1 MLPLFIE
8 YFKNSYF
15 STIQLNLFNMIKTN
29 NVIIDSL
36 LTTLFMSIIGYGINY
51 IYELRFTDFFK
62 FSYSFKDIFYKKNVI
77 ILEGKRCSTTSSYS
91 LSNVTSSQFSNRFKA
106 LWNYIIE
113 NIEQNKMIYQIK
125 ESVSSYDSLCNNNG
139 KGYKVTDI
147 FIVFQN
153 KHFLIDKDIYVY
165 TSVNREDEVDKKE
178 QNNTKIDIITIEIY
192 SYTLSLAQLKN
203 YIDIITKNYL
213 SNIKINR
220 NNKKFIYYLDKV
232 TYNYNNNETIYDCW
246 REDLF
251 ESSRNFNNIFFD
263 GKCHIIDKLDF
274 FLNNKEWYDSKG
286 IPYTLGLGL
295 HGPPG
300 TGKTSLIK
308 AIANYTGRH
317 IIVISPKLIKTRQQ
331 LEQFFFEST
340 YNEYNEKGALTFNQ
354 KIIVFEDIDCIG
366 DLVFDRD
373 KKNTESSV
381 NNILKK
387 INSLDS
393 PSILNF
399 IDNIKKQD
407 EDKNMTTILKDMCNE
422 SENNTLITLDDILN
436 LWDGIRE
443 TPGRIIIVTS
453 NKYDKLDPALTR
465 PGRIDI
471 SHRLTNAS
479 HSTIKDMYKHLF
491 NQEMD
496 DTVLSNIKEDLYSPA
511 ELINIYVSNKDPDNF
526 IQRLLLNKKLN
537 EM

>member
-1 MLPLFIE
+1 MLALFIE
-8 YFKNSYF
+8 YFKTSYF
-15 STIQLNLFNMIKTN
+15 STMQINLFNMIKTN
-29 NVIIDSL
+29 NVFIDSI

-51 IYELRFTDFFK
+51 IYELRYSNLFN
-62 FSYSFKDIFYKKNVI
+62 FSYTIKDLFYKKNVI
-77 ILEGKRCSTTSSYS
+77 ILEGKRCSTTSVYTII
-91 LSNVTSSQFSNRFKA
+91 NCTSSQYSDRFKA
-106 LWNYIIE
+106 LWQYIIE
-113 NIEQNKMIYQIK
+113 NIEKNKMIYQIK
-125 ESVSSYDSLCNNNG
+125 ESVSSHDSLSNNG
-139 KGYKVTDI
+139 KGHKVTDI

-192 SYTLSLAQLKN
+192 SYTLSLSQLKN
-203 YIDIITKNYL
+203 YIDDITKNYL

-232 TYNYNNNETIYDCW
+232 IYNYNNNETIYDCW

-263 GKCHIIDKLDF
+263 GKCNIIDKLDF
-274 FLNNKEWYDSKG
+274 FLNNKDWYDSKG
-286 IPYTLGLGL
+286 IPYTLGIGL

-308 AIANYTGRH
+308 AIANYTERH

-340 YNEYNEKGALTFNQ
+340 YNEYNEKGALTFKQ

-373 KKNTESSV
+373 KKMDSSV
-381 NNILKK
+381 NNLLKK
-387 INSLDS
+387 INSFDTSAMLT
-393 PSILNF
+393 F

-407 EDKNMTTILKDMCNE
+407 DDKNMRDILKDMCFNE
-422 SENNTLITLDDILN
+422 SENNSLITLDDILN

-453 NKYDKLDPALTR
+453 NKYEKLDPALTR

-479 HSTIKDMYKHLF
+479 HTTIKEMYKHLF
-491 NQEMD
+491 NEEID
-496 DTVLSNIKEDLYSPA
+496 DIFLSNIKEDLYSPA

>member
-1 MLPLFIE
+1 M
-8 YFKNSYF
+8 
-15 STIQLNLFNMIKTN
+15 
-29 NVIIDSL
+29 
-36 LTTLFMSIIGYGINY
+36 
-51 IYELRFTDFFK
+51 
-62 FSYSFKDIFYKKNVI
+62 
-77 ILEGKRCSTTSSYS
+77 
-91 LSNVTSSQFSNRFKA
+91 
-106 LWNYIIE
+106 
-113 NIEQNKMIYQIK
+113 
-125 ESVSSYDSLCNNNG
+125 
-139 KGYKVTDI
+139 
-147 FIVFQN
+147 
-153 KHFLIDKDIYVY
+153 
-165 TSVNREDEVDKKE
+165 NREDEVDKKE

-192 SYTLSLAQLKN
+192 SYILSLAQLKN
-203 YIDIITKNYL
+203 YIDTITKNYL

-373 KKNTESSV
+373 KKIDSSV

-491 NQEMD
+491 NQEID